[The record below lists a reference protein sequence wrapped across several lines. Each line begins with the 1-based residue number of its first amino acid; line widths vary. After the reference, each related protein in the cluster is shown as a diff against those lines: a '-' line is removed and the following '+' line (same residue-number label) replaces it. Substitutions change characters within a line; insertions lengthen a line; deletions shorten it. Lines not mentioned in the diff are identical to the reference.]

1 MRPLQNVP
9 YPLLSTLG
17 LEGPSENFAMVSTPP
32 PPSIE
37 NFWVRLWSLY
47 SGTPLMR
54 PPLENGKRGHIRG
67 VAIGEGGIK
76 MINEEFVLQNC
87 SGIRRVAPGE
97 SGCI

>member
-1 MRPLQNVP
+1 
-9 YPLLSTLG
+9 
-17 LEGPSENFAMVSTPP
+17 
-32 PPSIE
+32 
-37 NFWVRLWSLY
+37 
-47 SGTPLMR
+47 MR